1 MKTQEVVKKKFV
13 LSLFTLVL
21 LFGFSFQILAQQITP
36 EVYSSLLYRHIGPPG
51 NRTSAVVGVPGN
63 MNIYY
68 VGAASGGIWKSEDAG
83 LNWFPVFDDQ
93 PVQSIGALAI
103 APSNEN
109 IIWAGTGEP
118 FIRSNISIGNG
129 VYKSIDAGKTWK
141 HMGLDMTG
149 RIGRIVIDQH
159 NPDIV
164 LVAALGH
171 CYGPQKE
178 RGIFKTTDGGIT
190 WEQVLFVDEN
200 TGCFEIAMD
209 PSNSNILFAGM
220 WPLVIWTWGRESG
233 GPGGGIYMSRDGGET
248 WKHLTGNGLPE
259 APIGKVGIAI
269 AQSNPKVIY
278 AIMETGTPNRGVL
291 WRSDNGGDS
300 WQLVSYDRLLNERS
314 HYASRI
320 LVNPADENEIY
331 FAANT
336 HSISYDGGITSERSG
351 WSGDA
356 HDLWADP
363 LIPDRM
369 MISDDGGV
377 KITTNRGKTWNRIVL
392 PVAQMYHVA
401 VDNQIPYY
409 VYGGKQDGPGYKGPS
424 TASYRANS
432 NSSEWETTAGGE
444 CGFILPDPVNP
455 NIVWGGLYNAGFT
468 RVDYSTGHD
477 RTVQIWPESAYGASA
492 GILKYRFNW
501 TFPIHISP
509 HDHNKVYAGSQYVHV
524 TTDAGQSWEVI
535 SPDLSTN
542 DQSKM
547 GLSGG
552 LTKDNLGVEYGCIVF
567 AIAESPLE
575 EGCIWAGTN
584 DGLVHITRD
593 GGENWINVTKNIP
606 NLPPWGTVSNIEPS
620 RYEAGTAYLTV
631 DFHQMNN
638 RDPFVYKTSNY
649 GKTWK
654 LISATVPKSVFSYC
668 HWIHED
674 PVRKGLLYL
683 GTENVIYASFND
695 GASWMPL
702 QNNLPYAPVHH
713 MVVQEQFNDLVVGT
727 YGRGFWIM
735 DDITPLQQLTEEVIA
750 SEVHLFNPRP
760 AYRLHEITGGPRVN
774 RRAYINYY
782 LKKGSSKAVEV
793 TVLDE
798 SGEVVKTLK
807 GSGKPGINRVPWDLT
822 YEPANQA
829 KLRIKPPG
837 NPTVVEEKRFRE
849 TWDREGWYPML
860 SWGTSGGF
868 RGITVAPGTYTVK
881 LAVNGKELSKEL
893 MVMKDPHSAGTPEDI
908 KKLVAVQL
916 ELKEDINTITAMI
929 NSMEWMRK
937 QITDI
942 KCMLQ
947 ENNLA
952 LTVIPAV
959 NEFDGKIAAI
969 EDEILQPYSREGDSK
984 SFRFPNLLYSKLSVL
999 AGDVAQNIDFPPN
1012 EQQKEVHQLLKNQ
1025 LEKYKE
1031 KFRELLENDLPVFN
1045 NTLKNND
1052 ISGIVVPEY

>member
-220 WPLVIWTWGRESG
+220 WPLVIRTWGRESG